1 MIQTLS
7 CASTDTPIVMPIT
20 QWFGNGF
27 GHIGSTSNMGAWT
40 PAACTAA
47 FLSRTIDPTPSP
59 ATSTRIAAPIQ
70 TLRFILVLHFPARH
84 AFDAPPQMPKRDLTT
99 EMSLGAS
106 RAVYPICF
114 SVTLHF
120 CLSVGTR

>member
-27 GHIGSTSNMGAWT
+27 GHIGSTSNVGAWT
-40 PAACTAA
+40 PA
-47 FLSRTIDPTPSP
+47 FFSSTIDPTPSP

-84 AFDAPPQMPKRDLTT
+84 AFDAPPKCRC
-99 EMSLGAS
+99 G
-106 RAVYPICF
+106 
-114 SVTLHF
+114 TLQLK
-120 CLSVGTR
+120 CLWEL